1 MNQISPTLRKRID
14 AVVVELHDIA
24 NELQAGSPTLAGI
37 YNAIGQGLDS
47 SHYQM
52 DGERSVTIELPAKCN
67 ISLMGKVSEFT
78 DGPATVRITMRE

>member
-1 MNQISPTLRKRID
+1 MNRISPTLRKRID

-47 SHYQM
+47 SHRKK
-52 DGERSVTIELPAKCN
+52 DGQHFLSFELPAGCD
-67 ISLMGKVSEFT
+67 ISMTGKVNEFT
-78 DGPATVRITMRE
+78 SGPERISIKVRE